1 MQCDEVQELIYLE
14 AAGAADSTTRS
25 VIRDHLAKGCI
36 TCQATLSEATAAAAQ
51 IPLNLPP
58 CPPSESLKTE
68 LMRRVKTA
76 TPLPQSGRT
85 SVVPEPKRTPR
96 KLLLWPLVIS
106 TSLAAAMFLV
116 AIFGLQANETLRRE
130 HLKDLTALAS
140 LQKSFIRDTARL
152 NRLSNQMHDAVAME
166 KRKILSLETK
176 LAAAES
182 LKAMIGSPALEMA
195 SLHGSSPMRTAW
207 GRVMWNDKMK
217 IWKLCVF
224 NMPHL
229 PKSKTYEVWMITT
242 GGKKM
247 PAGLF
252 NTDYKTRSA
261 LVTPAVPP
269 NKHEM
274 AEIAVTIEPAGGSPQ
289 PTGAILLAGHIG

>member
-14 AAGAADSTTRS
+14 AAGAEDAAARS
-25 VIRDHLAKGCI
+25 VIRDHLAKGCVI
-36 TCQATLSEATAAAAQ
+36 CQAALAEATAAAAQ

-58 CPPSESLKTE
+58 CLPSESVKKE
-68 LMRRVKTA
+68 LMRRIKTA
-76 TPLPQSGRT
+76 TPLSQSERT
-85 SVVPEPKRTPR
+85 SATPEPKRMPR

-116 AIFGLQANETLRRE
+116 AILSLQANENLSRE

-140 LQKSFIRDTARL
+140 LQKSFLRDTARL
-152 NRLSNQMHDAVAME
+152 NRLSKQMHDAVAME
-166 KRKILSLETK
+166 KRKISSLETK

-182 LKAMIGSPALEMA
+182 LKAMIDSPALEMA
-195 SLHGSSPMRTAW
+195 SLHGSAPMRSAW
-207 GRVMWNDKMK
+207 GRVMWNNKMK
-217 IWKLCVF
+217 MWKLCVW

-229 PKSKTYEVWMITT
+229 PKSKTYEVWMITS

-252 NTDYKTRSA
+252 NTDDKTQSA